1 MLNVGTLN
9 VQRYS
14 PPKRAQADNKK
25 LGKKDTTQRL
35 IERKLEWNYDQIKWT
50 LKVENPSNKCAIQR
64 YKKQDAVIPSLYTS
78 R

>member
-1 MLNVGTLN
+1 MEENKQNESENLTLPPSIQGEQLWQLKSQMLNVGTLN

-35 IERKLEWNYDQIKWT
+35 IERKLE
-50 LKVENPSNKCAIQR
+50 
-64 YKKQDAVIPSLYTS
+64 
-78 R
+78 